1 MAEKMLKI
9 VQDGRESF
17 IPDNPRNRSFWTK
30 HNSRVA
36 GSYNAQKE
44 LVTIL
49 PATQQEL
56 AELERQ
62 SLAAISQKPV
72 VTASNSELDTLKQQV
87 AQMQEMIAKLTQPVE
102 EQPKEKAK
110 PGPKPKTDKDGE
122 S

>member
-17 IPDNPRNRSFWTK
+17 IPDNRFNRAFWTK

-36 GSYNAQKE
+36 GSYNAQRE
-44 LVTIL
+44 FVTIL
-49 PATQQEL
+49 QPSQEEL
-56 AELERQ
+56 AELEKQ
-62 SLAAISQKPV
+62 SMLEVAKKPT
-72 VTASNSELDTLKQQV
+72 VTTAVNELDALKQQI
-87 AQMQEMIAKLTQPVE
+87 AQMQEIIAKLTQPGE
-102 EQPKEKAK
+102 DQPKEKGK